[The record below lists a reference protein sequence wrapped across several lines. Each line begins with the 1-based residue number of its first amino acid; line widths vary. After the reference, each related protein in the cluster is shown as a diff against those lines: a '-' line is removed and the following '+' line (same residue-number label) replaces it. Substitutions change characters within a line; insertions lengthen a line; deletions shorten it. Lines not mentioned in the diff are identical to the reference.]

1 VAVGFIDWLDRLR
14 VLVTPNYNPAHDA
27 ERNEKRDLAK
37 WNLLKAVRKWM
48 EKEQCKPN
56 C

>member
-1 VAVGFIDWLDRLR
+1 MLL
-14 VLVTPNYNPAHDA
+14 TSNKNPTDDA
-27 ERNEKRDLAK
+27 ESNEKRDLAK